1 MPQESEKKREG
12 IVSRAAFRAHFGLEY
27 TGYVNAFAERWGFNL
42 EEGGDVDVLKALS
55 AVIAAYERDVNGNS
69 KLKDEKTRAEIE
81 KLSHHNAAKKI
92 ENETLAGQ
100 RVDFAKLM
108 PMLQRHAGDLR
119 GAGDLVA
126 RKSNL
131 SGQECQAIINTV
143 VDSLERDIE
152 RTFGGGATGK

>member
-1 MPQESEKKREG
+1 MT
-12 IVSRAAFRAHFGLEY
+12 Y
-27 TGYVNAFAERWGFNL
+27 TTQVNAFAERWEFSL
-42 EEGGDVDVLKALS
+42 EDGGSIDVLKALAS
-55 AVIAAYERDVNGNS
+55 VIACYERDVNGNS

-100 RVDFAKLM
+100 RVDIAKLM

-131 SGQECQAIINTV
+131 TGQECQAIINTV